1 MKKFVIERDIPAVG
15 SLEREQLRGAA
26 QKSNDVL
33 KDLGTGIQW
42 VQSYVTPDKLF
53 CIYVARDEALVRD
66 HARISGFPATHV
78 YEVKKVIDPTTA
90 TAA

>member
-1 MKKFVIERDIPAVG
+1 MQRYLIERDIPAIG
-15 SLEREQLRGAA
+15 SLEREQIRAAA

-42 VQSYVTPDKLF
+42 VQSFATPDKLF
-53 CIYVARDEALVRD
+53 CVYLARDEAIVRD
-66 HARISGFPATHV
+66 HARISGFPATRI
-78 YEVKKVIDPTTA
+78 YQVKRVVDPTTP